1 LEEEIMKSSWTDLVD
16 SIIADN
22 PSNLTSE
29 VLLGE
34 VEELEPAGSMTWVG
48 SNLSKWPV
56 LVAENLTAF
65 EDAVLLDPAPLI
77 PDERSPGHLRIFLV
91 TSAIPGKSDRF
102 LTYLS
107 VRTTTSPHIVVQ
119 DRVEPSLRKTRF
131 SPDFFSIKRFM
142 TYVMGRTRPSL
153 LQPQRPPEALRDI
166 SISVHP
172 QVVREAEEKTL
183 TNDLETSIKLA
194 QKTYSTLKSIDVT
207 LEHDPEIVG
216 RKRIRFTLTV
226 SGEPELVLK
235 DEFKFKEKL
244 YSALDIKTCEQI
256 TNLQME
262 KLNGNGS

>member
-1 LEEEIMKSSWTDLVD
+1 MKSSWTDLVD

-34 VEELEPAGSMTWVG
+34 VEELEPAGSMTWGG

-102 LTYLS
+102 LTCLS

-119 DRVEPSLRKTRF
+119 DRVEPSPRQTRF
-131 SPDFFSIKRFM
+131 SPDFSAIKKWVTHVIGRLPDSLIEKKQSRQMLRSIPV
-142 TYVMGRTRPSL
+142 T
-153 LQPQRPPEALRDI
+153 I
-166 SISVHP
+166 SP
-172 QVVREAEEKTL
+172 QVVREAEEGSL
-183 TNDLETSIKLA
+183 TDDLESSVKLA
-194 QKTYSTLKSIDVT
+194 QENYSTLESIDIKI
-207 LEHDPEIVG
+207 EYDPEIVD
-216 RKRIRFTLTV
+216 RKTIRFTLTV

-235 DEFKFKEKL
+235 DEFKFKDKL

-256 TNLQME
+256 TTTY
-262 KLNGNGS
+262 KWKS